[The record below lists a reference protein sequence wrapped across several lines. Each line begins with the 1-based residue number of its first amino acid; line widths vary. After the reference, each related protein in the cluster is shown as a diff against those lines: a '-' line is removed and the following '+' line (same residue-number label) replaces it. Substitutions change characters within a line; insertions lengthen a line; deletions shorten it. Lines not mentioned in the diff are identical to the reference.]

1 LDEAECQIIL
11 DALMAKESCEK
22 LLEIVEQHNLSVF
35 AKCIL
40 ARTKKSLEHLKS
52 LVDRYRPVLDKLYSG
67 NNQRFLLE
75 QVFVVFENE
84 PEKALKAV

>member
-40 ARTKKSLEHLKS
+40 ARTKKSLEHLKTS
-52 LVDRYRPVLDKLYSG
+52 VDRYRPVFDKLYSG
-67 NNQRFLLE
+67 NNQKILLE
-75 QVFVVFENE
+75 QVFIVFDNE
-84 PEKALKAV
+84 PDKALKAV